1 MAWDYNR
8 SKERIQKHLDGMA
21 EIKVEKLTRDADL
34 NSLLS
39 ETCCREIYG
48 AHAYVNVSNFAHL
61 ASGSAEDE
69 DRYKELIQAIHIY
82 QREVSRIVE
91 GDGIFDGVRVHFQ
104 GPKLHALFFRPID
117 ASAKI
122 SAKAV
127 LLQLVLKDFV
137 TSVFNPAFPDF
148 GDFKVAGGADIGD
161 AIGTRNG
168 SHGDRELLFLGDPAN
183 HAAKI
188 INSHGRLRLTK
199 RVYDEL
205 PEDLREICDSVA
217 GETDLYQA
225 QTVAP
230 SKLDELTKEHG
241 VGWDREASRKRV
253 DADKE
258 QFPLEDIS
266 YSGADKL
273 IDIDDL
279 TIRNNKRVLAA
290 SVFGDTTGF
299 TAYIGASASNEQKK
313 ERLREFHAI
322 RKEMAEVVR
331 KDFNG
336 IRVQF
341 QGDRVQGLVHLPKDD
356 DAGIATE
363 AVDVVVG
370 LQSSMEKSLKDCF
383 PAIKNKLF
391 LAAAV
396 DQGTTL
402 VTKLGTRGHRD
413 RICLGDPVEE
423 AAACEERCEDKEIGV
438 SKAVYDELP
447 DRLKSHFSYN
457 ATRRC
462 YIAAGLT
469 ADKVEQAQ
477 KASSLYGGNG
487 GVYVTSGAAGVAV
500 STEGTPDARKVVPAK
515 SYGA

>member
-1 MAWDYNR
+1 MAWDYIR
-8 SKERIQKHLDGMA
+8 SKERIQKHLDEMG
-21 EIKVEKLTRDADL
+21 EIKIEKLKRDADL

-48 AHAYVNVSNFAHL
+48 AHVYVSVSNFAHL

-69 DRYKELIQAIHIY
+69 DRYKELIQAVHIY

-137 TSVFNPAFPDF
+137 ASVFNPAFPEF
-148 GDFKVAGGADIGD
+148 SDFKVAGGADIGD

-188 INSHGRLRLTK
+188 ISSHGCLRLTN

-205 PEDLREICDSVA
+205 PEDLQEICASVT
-217 GETDLYQA
+217 GEADLYQI
-225 QTVAP
+225 QTVAS
-230 SKLDELTKEHG
+230 SKLDDLTKKYG
-241 VGWDREASRKRV
+241 VGWDREASRKRI

-273 IDIDDL
+273 IDIDEL

-299 TAYIGASASNEQKK
+299 TAYISASASDEQKK

-356 DAGIATE
+356 DAGISTE
-363 AVDVVVG
+363 AVDIAVG
-370 LQSSMEKSLKDCF
+370 LQSSMEKSLKDCL
-383 PAIKNKLF
+383 PAIKNNIF
-391 LAAAV
+391 LAAGV

-413 RICLGDPVEE
+413 RICLGEPVEG
-423 AAACEERCEDKEIGV
+423 AAASEERCEDKEIGV
-438 SKAVYDELP
+438 SKVVYDELP
-447 DRLKSHFSYN
+447 DRLKNHFSYN
-457 ATRRC
+457 TARQC
-462 YIAAGLT
+462 YVAVGLT
-469 ADKVEQAQ
+469 ADKVEQAE
-477 KASSLYGGNG
+477 KASSLYEGGG
-487 GVYVTSGAAGVAV
+487 GVYVTSGVAGLAV
-500 STEGTPDARKVVPAK
+500 STEESSDARKVVPAR
-515 SYGA
+515 SYAP